1 MVRQYRGSWNP
12 EGSCD
17 YGRPGQNGPAVLD
30 GAGTKCDSTHRTGN
44 PSTKELRQKG
54 GMFKASLNYIVR
66 PFSQNSV
73 NLGLEHRG
81 AQAVKCL
88 SHKDWGLG

>member
-1 MVRQYRGSWNP
+1 MVRYRGLWKP

-30 GAGTKCDSTHRTGN
+30 GGGAKCDSTHHTSN

-54 GMFKASLNYIVR
+54 GKFKASLNYIVSSR
-66 PFSQNSV
+66 S
-73 NLGLEHRG
+73 
-81 AQAVKCL
+81 AQAAEY
-88 SHKDWGLG
+88 HKQIRAHTHIYIPT

>member
-1 MVRQYRGSWNP
+1 MVRYRGLWKP

-30 GAGTKCDSTHRTGN
+30 GGGAKCDSTHHTSN

-54 GMFKASLNYIVR
+54 GKFKASLNHIVR
-66 PFSQNSV
+66 TFSQNSI
-73 NLGLEHRG
+73 NLELERRG
-81 AQAVKCL
+81 TEALKCP